1 MNKKLG
7 WKKWEKAGDPHLIN
21 RIQWGEEER
30 EALVKVLQ
38 DDWFGYSG
46 PNKGLEREMSEYT
59 AIPYVHLTN
68 SCSAAIENA
77 LLALKHDGRWR
88 PGDKV
93 IHPVTTFATSISSAI
108 NLGLVP
114 IFVESKPYTYV
125 ADPEQVS
132 TAVERYPDA
141 RGMILPHLLGN
152 VPDLEKIIKS
162 LGKNRF
168 LLEDCCDTLG
178 SRYKDK
184 HIGSYGDVAAY
195 SFYASHHITAGG
207 VGGAIATNDKKLN
220 GIIKSLIFWGRDFQP
235 SDDEFLKRYTY
246 ETLGTDSQMSALQA
260 AFGLIQIDRLS
271 GFVEERKK
279 QFNEMTELF
288 TQYDLFHL
296 PQSQPGADPSWFSYP
311 LTIKES
317 SPFDRSNFA
326 RYLTLNKVEV
336 RPLMCGNIT
345 KQRPFERAEWLSLN
359 KGNFPVGDNIEKMSL
374 FVPCWGMPE
383 NQKKDYYNI
392 LKKFLGEYKS

>member
-1 MNKKLG
+1 MSKKIG
-7 WKKWEKAGDPHLIN
+7 WKKWEKVGDSHLIN
-21 RIQWGEEER
+21 RIKWGEEETR
-30 EALVKVLQ
+30 ALSKVFQ
-38 DDWFGYSG
+38 NDWFGYG
-46 PNKGLEREMSEYT
+46 EPNKNFERKISDY
-59 AIPYVHLTN
+59 IGVPYVHLTN
-68 SCSAAIENA
+68 SGSAAIENG

-88 PGDKV
+88 HGDKV

-114 IFVESKPYTYV
+114 VFIESKPYTYV

-132 TAVERYPDA
+132 AAVERYPDI

-246 ETLGTDSQMSALQA
+246 ETLGTDSQMTALQA
-260 AFGLIQIDRLS
+260 TFGLIQIDKLPK
-271 GFVEERKK
+271 FVEERKK

-288 TQYDLFHL
+288 TQYELFHL
-296 PQSQPGADPSWFSYP
+296 PQSPQWTNPSWFSYP

-317 SPFDRSNFA
+317 STFDRSNFA
-326 RYLTLNKVEV
+326 RYLTTNKVEV

-345 KQRPFERAEWLSLN
+345 KQKPFERAEWLSLN
-359 KGNFPVGDNIEKMSL
+359 RGNFPVGDDIEKRSL
-374 FVPCWGMPE
+374 FVPCWGMPKD
-383 NQKKDYYNI
+383 QKRDYYRI
-392 LKKFLGEYKS
+392 LKEFLEGYK